1 MRAFY
6 CDTFELPLPAEHSF
20 PMQKYSLLRARV
32 EAESYSLDVNLT
44 LPPRASDAD
53 LARVHCPDYI
63 NRVMT
68 GTLSVAEQRK
78 IGFPWSA
85 AMAERSRRVSGATIA
100 ALTCA
105 IQGDGIAL
113 NLAGGTHHAF
123 YASGGGYC
131 IFNDSVIAARAVQA
145 AGLAKR
151 VLIVDL
157 DVHQGNGTASLCAA
171 DASITTFSMHGAKN
185 YPAVKE
191 QSDFDVHLPDKT
203 GDAEYLRILRT
214 QLPEIVSHCRPDT
227 VIYLAGADPFE
238 GDRLGLL
245 KLTKA
250 GLFARD
256 ETVLGICLAQKI
268 PLAISMAGGYA
279 PDVNDIVDIHFN
291 TVRAAAVFAQRWAAN
306 TQNNPQTMAL
316 CAAVIEK
323 TQNL

>member
-6 CDTFELPLPAEHSF
+6 CDTFELPLPAHHSF
-20 PMQKYSLLRARV
+20 PMQKYSLLRASV
-32 EAESYSLDVNLT
+32 AEQAYVLDVTLT
-44 LPPRASDAD
+44 LPPRASDQD
-53 LARVHCPDYI
+53 LARVHCPEYI
-63 NRVMT
+63 NRVML

-78 IGFPWSA
+78 IGFPWSP

-100 ALTCA
+100 ALSA
-105 IQGDGIAL
+105 ALQGDGVAL

-123 YASGGGYC
+123 YNSGGGYC

-145 AGLAKR
+145 AGLAKQLL
-151 VLIVDL
+151 VVDL
-157 DVHQGNGTASLCAA
+157 DVHQGNGTAALCAE

-191 QSDFDVHLPDKT
+191 HSDFDVHLPENT
-203 GDAEYLRILRT
+203 GDAEYLQILRA
-214 QLPEIVSHCRPDT
+214 QLPEIIAHCRPDA

-250 GLFARD
+250 GLYARD
-256 ETVLGICLAQKI
+256 ESVLDICLAQKI

-291 TVRAAAVFAQRWAAN
+291 TVRAAADFAKRWAALY
-306 TQNNPQTMAL
+306 PAR
-316 CAAVIEK
+316 EPPK
-323 TQNL
+323 